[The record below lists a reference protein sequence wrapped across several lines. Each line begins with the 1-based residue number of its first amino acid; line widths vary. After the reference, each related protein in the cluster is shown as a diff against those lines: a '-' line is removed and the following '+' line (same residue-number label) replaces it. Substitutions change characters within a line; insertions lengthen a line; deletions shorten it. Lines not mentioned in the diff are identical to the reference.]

1 MSDKSTGN
9 GEGADVIERVRA
21 YVVDLGRRA
30 VELCELYDFGF
41 PSSVVRDHIARL
53 GRDFDS
59 FRGAFEVP
67 ELASGGRG
75 SLWDHEQ
82 SVRYAAGAA
91 MITARFR
98 GAMSPANIA
107 RAAAAKALHEFQADL
122 LDDIIDGGAYTFEE
136 ARSLY
141 RMCLAPM
148 TEADHFDPDE
158 LRMELRRR
166 IQAHQQGTVDLLT
179 SLTARLHDLLRHAP
193 NWDAFRSEIRREN
206 ERLATGQALTVFQKR
221 ESRSIRIIRGWASR
235 FPAPHPDLAW
245 QERFARSVA
254 HGSGLCLIDLCFAE
268 ERLTPSELRS
278 HLNAWYYFDV
288 LMTLVNNVLDIPDD
302 AEEGLTNIA
311 LMAMRGAE
319 VLDPTADPNAI
330 RPTMRD
336 YEPLLKRMAE
346 LSGRAITSAHEALDD
361 PDSFY
366 PFVAFMMP
374 VVMLT
379 EPDGSGDDLL
389 HAYLRALAPA
399 IRGEG
404 RQRNRLRELLEHGRK
419 SAHRPREKLANVA
432 VTPVAEFRLDDFE
445 ELRARLD
452 RKPRVIRELV
462 RVDRPRSDRLGHDA
476 ATASL
481 AQVLEESHDARAPD
495 LRYEAFL
502 RGFPDGRGDVAPR
515 PVQFAEEGRPVR
527 REAVQPAA
535 GLDVRRKAF
544 DEPAIREL
552 AQRAA
557 HVHDP
562 EGRLLGELARHLR
575 FRGQGRQHLLAVAA
589 RHHEAEVQPDMAS
602 RLHWQLARSG
612 TI

>member
-193 NWDAFRSEIRREN
+193 NWDAFRSEIRGEN

-221 ESRSIRIIRGWASR
+221 ESRSIRMIRGWASR
-235 FPAPHPDLAW
+235 FPAPHPDLRW

-268 ERLTPSELRS
+268 EGLTP
-278 HLNAWYYFDV
+278 
-288 LMTLVNNVLDIPDD
+288 
-302 AEEGLTNIA
+302 
-311 LMAMRGAE
+311 
-319 VLDPTADPNAI
+319 
-330 RPTMRD
+330 
-336 YEPLLKRMAE
+336 
-346 LSGRAITSAHEALDD
+346 
-361 PDSFY
+361 
-366 PFVAFMMP
+366 
-374 VVMLT
+374 T
-379 EPDGSGDDLL
+379 EPDGSGEDLL

-399 IRGEG
+399 IRDAC
-404 RQRNRLRELLEHGRK
+404 RATM
-419 SAHRPREKLANVA
+419 SAWATTPRG
-432 VTPVAEFRLDDFE
+432 T
-445 ELRARLD
+445 
-452 RKPRVIRELV
+452 
-462 RVDRPRSDRLGHDA
+462 RS
-476 ATASL
+476 
-481 AQVLEESHDARAPD
+481 
-495 LRYEAFL
+495 
-502 RGFPDGRGDVAPR
+502 
-515 PVQFAEEGRPVR
+515 GRPCSAR
-527 REAVQPAA
+527 IASS
-535 GLDVRRKAF
+535 
-544 DEPAIREL
+544 
-552 AQRAA
+552 
-557 HVHDP
+557 
-562 EGRLLGELARHLR
+562 LLC
-575 FRGQGRQHLLAVAA
+575 
-589 RHHEAEVQPDMAS
+589 P
-602 RLHWQLARSG
+602 
-612 TI
+612 

>member
-1 MSDKSTGN
+1 MSDNSSGN
-9 GEGADVIERVRA
+9 GEGADVIERVRV

-41 PSSVVRDHIARL
+41 PSSVVREQIARL

-148 TEADHFDPDE
+148 TEADFDPDE

-166 IQAHQQGTVDLLT
+166 IKAHQQGTVDLLT
-179 SLTARLHDLLRHAP
+179 SLTARLHDLLRYAP

-221 ESRSIRIIRGWASR
+221 EYRSIRMIRGWASR

-245 QERFARSVA
+245 QERFARPA
-254 HGSGLCLIDLCFAE
+254 AQGSGFCLFGLGFAVE
-268 ERLTPSELRS
+268 LLLRSELRS
-278 HLNAWYYFDV
+278 HLNASDYFHV

-311 LMAMRGAE
+311 LMAI
-319 VLDPTADPNAI
+319 P
-330 RPTMRD
+330 
-336 YEPLLKRMAE
+336 
-346 LSGRAITSAHEALDD
+346 
-361 PDSFY
+361 
-366 PFVAFMMP
+366 
-374 VVMLT
+374 
-379 EPDGSGDDLL
+379 GS
-389 HAYLRALAPA
+389 
-399 IRGEG
+399 
-404 RQRNRLRELLEHGRK
+404 
-419 SAHRPREKLANVA
+419 
-432 VTPVAEFRLDDFE
+432 
-445 ELRARLD
+445 
-452 RKPRVIRELV
+452 
-462 RVDRPRSDRLGHDA
+462 
-476 ATASL
+476 
-481 AQVLEESHDARAPD
+481 
-495 LRYEAFL
+495 
-502 RGFPDGRGDVAPR
+502 
-515 PVQFAEEGRPVR
+515 
-527 REAVQPAA
+527 
-535 GLDVRRKAF
+535 
-544 DEPAIREL
+544 
-552 AQRAA
+552 
-557 HVHDP
+557 
-562 EGRLLGELARHLR
+562 
-575 FRGQGRQHLLAVAA
+575 
-589 RHHEAEVQPDMAS
+589 
-602 RLHWQLARSG
+602 
-612 TI
+612 

>member
-1 MSDKSTGN
+1 MSDNSIGN
-9 GEGADVIERVRA
+9 DDGADVIDRVRA

-30 VELCELYDFGF
+30 VGLCELYDFGF
-41 PSSVVRDHIARL
+41 PSSVVRDQIARL

-67 ELASGGRG
+67 ELTSGGRG

-98 GAMSPANIA
+98 GAMSPANVA
-107 RAAAAKALHEFQADL
+107 RAAAAKAIHEFQADL
-122 LDDIIDGGAYTFEE
+122 LDDIIDGGVYTFEE
-136 ARSLY
+136 ARALY
-141 RMCLAPM
+141 RVCLAPM
-148 TEADHFDPDE
+148 TEARFDPDE
-158 LRMELRRR
+158 LQVELRHR

-179 SLTARLHDLLRHAP
+179 SLTTRLHELLRHAP

-206 ERLATGQALTVFQKR
+206 QRLATGQALTVFQKR
-221 ESRSIRIIRGWASR
+221 ESRSIQMIREWASR
-235 FPAPHPDLAW
+235 FPAPNPDLRW

-302 AEEGLTNIA
+302 ADEGLTNIA

-319 VLDPTADPNAI
+319 VLDPAVDPKAI

-361 PDSFY
+361 PDTFY

-379 EPDGSGDDLL
+379 EPDGSGEDLL

-399 IRGEG
+399 IRDAC
-404 RQRNRLRELLEHGRK
+404 R
-419 SAHRPREKLANVA
+419 ATMPAWATTPRG
-432 VTPVAEFRLDDFE
+432 T
-445 ELRARLD
+445 
-452 RKPRVIRELV
+452 
-462 RVDRPRSDRLGHDA
+462 RS
-476 ATASL
+476 
-481 AQVLEESHDARAPD
+481 
-495 LRYEAFL
+495 
-502 RGFPDGRGDVAPR
+502 
-515 PVQFAEEGRPVR
+515 GRPYSAR
-527 REAVQPAA
+527 IASS
-535 GLDVRRKAF
+535 
-544 DEPAIREL
+544 
-552 AQRAA
+552 
-557 HVHDP
+557 
-562 EGRLLGELARHLR
+562 LLC
-575 FRGQGRQHLLAVAA
+575 
-589 RHHEAEVQPDMAS
+589 P
-602 RLHWQLARSG
+602 
-612 TI
+612 